1 MTNPFSDVMD
11 LFEDESVP
19 VLSEVP
25 FDAAW
30 TREHNTAENRE
41 KHSWYNTILKE
52 AAVSD
57 HYTFITATRM
67 TPTIFEGLLQRIAQV
82 GHKQDT
88 TFRKCIPLGARL
100 DMSLCYFTTLA
111 CTSPFL

>member
-1 MTNPFSDVMD
+1 MTQGAVNLVH
-11 LFEDESVP
+11 SVP
-19 VLSEVP
+19 TTRGFWRQKYINV
-25 FDAAW
+25 W

-57 HYTFITATRM
+57 HYTFNTATRM

-82 GHKQDT
+82 GHKQDI
-88 TFRKCIPLGARL
+88 TFRKCIPRDARA
-100 DMSLCYFTTLA
+100 LA